1 MITVKSVIEM
11 VSTEYSGTSTNNN
24 LSTVATFFVLANSP
38 YNDSCLNLS
47 IMPMAPKVCPKLPK

>member
-24 LSTVATFFVLANSP
+24 LSTVATFFVMANSAYIIWLLFKP
-38 YNDSCLNLS
+38 LYNANGL
-47 IMPMAPKVCPKLPK
+47 